1 MEMNPE
7 LIQLSTQLT
16 KFIATS
22 SVQVVTDKIK
32 VAKGKKNSE
41 EIINTLEEIINQL
54 ISEKNQLIQIAQA
67 YDQTLIAQKMTDEE
81 IEYITGSIVP
91 LIDQMLEAD
100 ENSEKLRQQMDVL
113 KPLLSKET
121 INIMQL
127 LGFNFK
133 RAIGEPLTELVRQL
147 ISSKKPITPEDNNEL
162 LLIREQK
169 ELEYIKLAQ
178 NEEAFKNLKEL
189 YGRN

>member
-7 LIQLSTQLT
+7 LIQLSTQLA
-16 KFIATS
+16 KIIGTS

-32 VAKGKKNSE
+32 VAKGKKNSD
-41 EIINTLEEIINQL
+41 EIINTLEEIISQL
-54 ISEKNQLIQIAQA
+54 ISEKNELIQIAQA

-91 LIDQMLEAD
+91 LIDQMLGAD

-133 RAIGEPLTELVRQL
+133 RAIGEPLTELVREL
-147 ISSKKPITPEDNNEL
+147 INSKKPITPEDNYDL
-162 LLIREQK
+162 LLVREQK